1 MKMILYVAFGGAIGS
16 VLRYLVGK
24 IFTTEFPFG
33 TLVVNIVGCLLIG
46 LFYGLFEK
54 YGTISQEV
62 KVMLTV
68 GICGGFTTFSTF
80 MNDCNKMISLGDYI
94 NVAIYLCLSI
104 IFGFIAVYFGHKF
117 AEYI

>member
-1 MKMILYVAFGGAIGS
+1 MILYVAFGGAIGS

-24 IFTTEFPFG
+24 LFTGVFPFG
-33 TLVVNIVGCLLIG
+33 TLVVNIVGSLLIG

-68 GICGGFTTFSTF
+68 GICGGFTTFSTL
-80 MNDCNKMISLGDYI
+80 MNDCYKMISLVDYI
-94 NVAIYLCLSI
+94 NVAIYLCISI
-104 IFGFIAVYFGHKF
+104 IFGFIAVYFGHRL